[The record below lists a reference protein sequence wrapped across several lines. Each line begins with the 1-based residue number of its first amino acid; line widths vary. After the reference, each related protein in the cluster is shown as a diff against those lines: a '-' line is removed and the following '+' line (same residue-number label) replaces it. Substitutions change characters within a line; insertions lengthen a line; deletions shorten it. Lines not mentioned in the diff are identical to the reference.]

1 MEYFTLKHML
11 ISFAAGIACTGIFAF
26 LRKNIRV
33 TKAPLLL
40 EERFNETE
48 NLYKLLIT
56 HMFEGVALHRMVLG
70 DSGEPVDYRIVEV
83 NDRYEKILG
92 LNRNDVVGKLSRQA
106 YATETVP
113 YLAEYATVVRDKKTT
128 RFDDYFAPLERYFS
142 VSAIPWGEYGFATIF
157 TDITEHKQM
166 QDTLTK
172 LNSELEERVARET
185 LRRVTNEQIL
195 TRQSRHAAMGEMV
208 GAIAH
213 QWRQP
218 LATVSVII
226 QNMSMAWKM
235 DRLSREY
242 VDQALQTAQSQIAYM
257 TRTIEDF
264 LTFFRSGKQ
273 KVEFCVNESV
283 DESIRFMTR
292 QFDNSGIT
300 VVRGEGFSQQQFVAG
315 YPNELNQVMLNLL
328 INACNAIRIRKEKD
342 DSLVLNPGVIGID
355 ITTFSDEVMITVS
368 DNGCGIPYETGEK
381 IFEPYFTTR
390 EHEGGTGIGLYMS
403 RLIVVD
409 GMGGG
414 LSYVSNP
421 GMTIFR
427 INLPSMSKE

>member
-1 MEYFTLKHML
+1 MFHL
-11 ISFAAGIACTGIFAF
+11 F
-26 LRKNIRV
+26 RKNTRV
-33 TKAPLLL
+33 PKAPLIL
-40 EERFNETE
+40 EDRINEAE
-48 NLYKLLIT
+48 NLYKLLIA
-56 HMFEGVALHRMVLG
+56 HMFEGVALHRMVRD

-92 LNRNDVVGKLSRQA
+92 LNRDNVVGKLSRQA
-106 YATETVP
+106 YGTETVP
-113 YLAEYATVVRDKKTT
+113 YFEQYVAVVRDNKSI
-128 RFDDYFAPLERYFS
+128 RFDDYFAPMDSYFS
-142 VSAIPWGEYGFATIF
+142 VSVIPWGEYGFATIF
-157 TDITEHKQM
+157 SDITEHKQM
-166 QDTLTK
+166 QEALTK

-242 VDQALQTAQSQIAYM
+242 VDQALQTAQGQIAYM

-264 LTFFRSGKQ
+264 LSFFRSGKL
-273 KVEFCVNESV
+273 KLEFCVNENI
-283 DESIRFMTR
+283 DESIRFMSR
-292 QFDNSGIT
+292 QFENSGIR
-300 VVRGEGFSQQQFVAG
+300 VVRGEGFATQQFVAG
-315 YPNELNQVMLNLL
+315 YPNELNQVVLNLFV
-328 INACNAIRIRKEKD
+328 NACNAIRSRKEKD

-355 ITTFSDEVMITVS
+355 ITRLADEVMITVS

-409 GMGGG
+409 GMGGD

-427 INLPSMSKE
+427 ITLPSVSKE